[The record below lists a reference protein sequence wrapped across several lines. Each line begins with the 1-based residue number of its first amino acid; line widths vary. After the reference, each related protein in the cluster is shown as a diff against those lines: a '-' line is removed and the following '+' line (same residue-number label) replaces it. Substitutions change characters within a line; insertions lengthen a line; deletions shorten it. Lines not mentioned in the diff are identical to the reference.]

1 MTAAI
6 FEIFQAQRNRSFLYD
21 SQKTV
26 FKSQFLSRREG
37 EWMVASSAWACGPWI
52 LRLILSVCVLVVV
65 GGADDGALQP
75 GKSVKAALQHYSA
88 ILEDDLRNAAAYNHL
103 SSALRF
109 SGMLE
114 ECADVMIKVC
124 AIIVI
129 IRCSTAFAMLKIRTV
144 LHPSSAC
151 SHEGLAL
158 FLVKIWECVCA
169 RTSQGHAL
177 LYPFKTLY
185 PPEYPYASARNV
197 HPLMC
202 PVALN
207 LHMVAL
213 NLHMIWLSPFLKD
226 FVFCEI

>member
-114 ECADVMIKVC
+114 ECAAVMIKVC
-124 AIIVI
+124 DTTIII
-129 IRCSTAFAMLKIRTV
+129 WCSTASAMLKIRTA
-144 LHPSSAC
+144 LHPSAC
-151 SHEGLAL
+151 SHQGLAL
-158 FLVKIWECVCA
+158 FLVEIWECVCA
-169 RTSQGHAL
+169 RTSQGHGL
-177 LYPFKTLY
+177 SCPFRTWYPLEYPF
-185 PPEYPYASARNV
+185 ASAR
-197 HPLMC
+197 MC
-202 PVALN
+202 TFN
-207 LHMVAL
+207 LPCRSESSHDMTC
-213 NLHMIWLSPFLKD
+213 PFFQV
-226 FVFCEI
+226 FVFCEV